1 MIMHDTTNT
10 ENINTKIA
18 FYQVGNCPS
27 IKAAWSL
34 FQYHTS
40 VLTN

>member
-1 MIMHDTTNT
+1 MIMNDTINT
-10 ENINTKIA
+10 ENTKTIT
-18 FYQVGNCPS
+18 FYQVGYCPS
-27 IKAAWSL
+27 IKAAWLL